1 MTSMFLKPKWKII
14 ERARSAFKLIEID
27 DKHKFLKPGDVVVEC
42 GAAPGAWTQV
52 CVKRINATGKVSSQL
67 KGKHVAVD
75 LQPMYPIEGAVI
87 LAPLDFTKSLSQT
100 RITEILGGQLANA
113 VLSDMAPAASGIRD
127 LDQDRILELA
137 YSVLRYAQQISMDGA
152 TLLIKLWA
160 GGRIK
165 QLENEIALHYSQ
177 VKVVKPP
184 SSRQDS
190 AEMFILASNFKKN
203 T

>member
-1 MTSMFLKPKWKII
+1 
-14 ERARSAFKLIEID
+14 
-27 DKHKFLKPGDVVVEC
+27 
-42 GAAPGAWTQV
+42 
-52 CVKRINATGKVSSQL
+52 
-67 KGKHVAVD
+67 
-75 LQPMYPIEGAVI
+75 
-87 LAPLDFTKSLSQT
+87 
-100 RITEILGGQLANA
+100 
-113 VLSDMAPAASGIRD
+113 
-127 LDQDRILELA
+127 LDQDKILELA